1 MKLSTKG
8 RYGTRAMLD
17 LAFHYGDGPILL
29 KDVARRQDVSER
41 YLEHVVTPLKVAGL
55 LTSVRGAGGGFTLA
69 KPPSQ
74 IKLSEIIQAVEG
86 SIAPVDC
93 VDDPKLCPRADF
105 CVTRDIWT
113 ELKEAMNGV
122 LESTTLQDLVER
134 QREKSEPQAI
144 MYHI

>member
-17 LAFHYGDGPILL
+17 LALHYGDGPILL
-29 KDVARRQDVSER
+29 KDVARRQEVSER

-74 IKLSEIIQAVEG
+74 IRLSEIIQAVEG
-86 SIAPVDC
+86 SITPVDC
-93 VDDPKLCPRADF
+93 VDDPKICPRAGF
-105 CVTRDIWT
+105 CAARDIWT
-113 ELKEAMNGV
+113 EMKKAMSGV
-122 LESTTLQDLVER
+122 LESTTLEDLAQR
-134 QREKSEPQAI
+134 QREKGEPQAT

>member
-17 LAFHYGDGPILL
+17 LALHYGDGPILL
-29 KDVARRQDVSER
+29 KDVARRQEVSER
-41 YLEHVVTPLKVAGL
+41 YLEQVVTPLKLAGL

-74 IKLSEIIQAVEG
+74 IRLSEIIQAVEG

-93 VDDPKLCPRADF
+93 VDDPQICPRADS

-113 ELKEAMNGV
+113 EMKQAMSGILV
-122 LESTTLQDLVER
+122 STTLEDLARR
-134 QREKSEPQAI
+134 QREKGEPQAT